1 MTDEVRETDSTSEVE
16 PEIYDTKV
24 AHLSQKGQR
33 MAKAIAEYI
42 FMRYFFPEI
51 PDKKRQNAIKNA
63 FLSDMQYDL
72 TTGLVN

>member
-51 PDKKRQNAIKNA
+51 PDKK
-63 FLSDMQYDL
+63 
-72 TTGLVN
+72 